1 MSEAVALL
9 AKMTA
14 GLSDVEKKQLAQ
26 LLLGDGGVIGLP
38 KDPRFDMKLKEPVA
52 PRPDKSKTVITEDFR
67 VIKDEPSNH
76 KTPVR
81 GGKNTFVDEGEDK
94 DDDDIS
100 LAYLPKNP
108 TAKRPPAE
116 FIDVVCEKCRKTKNI
131 PKSLSTSYYVCERC
145 VGK

>member
-14 GLSDVEKKQLAQ
+14 GLSDVEKRQLAQ
-26 LLLGDGGVIGLP
+26 LLTGNDKPLQVDA
-38 KDPRFDMKLKEPVA
+38 RLKPSIVPTPV
-52 PRPDKSKTVITEDFR
+52 KSKTIITEDFR
-67 VIKDEPSNH
+67 VIKEESSNH

-81 GGKNTFVDEGEDK
+81 AGKNTFVDEGEDK
-94 DDDDIS
+94 DEDDVS

-116 FIDVVCEKCRKTKNI
+116 FIDVECEKCHKKRNI